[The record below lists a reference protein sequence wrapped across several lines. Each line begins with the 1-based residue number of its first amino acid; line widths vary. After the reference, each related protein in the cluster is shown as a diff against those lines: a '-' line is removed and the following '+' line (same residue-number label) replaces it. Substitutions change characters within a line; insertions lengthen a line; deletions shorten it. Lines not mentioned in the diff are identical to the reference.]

1 MTGNPNIHEGGS
13 MRKVASALLA
23 CVGISLVALAM
34 LSMERPAD
42 AQPRRPFDNRN
53 LRGNYAFAGVQCCV
67 LGQFNADGV
76 GNITGSHTL
85 AGGNDVHHES
95 LSCTYE
101 VFPNGTGTMT
111 CTTVKLDGPDVGSS
125 ATGTNDFVLADG
137 GGELFSIDTN
147 QGGEVEGLVS
157 VAKRQ

>member
-1 MTGNPNIHEGGS
+1 MQ
-13 MRKVASALLA
+13 KVASALLA
-23 CVGISLVALAM
+23 CIGISLVVLAL
-34 LSMERPAD
+34 LSSMGRPAG
-42 AQPRRPFDNRN
+42 AQPSRSFDNRD
-53 LRGNYAFAGVQCCV
+53 LRGNYAFAAAHCCV
-67 LGQFNADGV
+67 IGRFNADGA
-76 GNITGSHTL
+76 GNMTGSHTL

-101 VFPNGTGTMT
+101 VFANGTGEMT

-137 GGELFSIDTN
+137 GNELFSIDTN

-157 VAKRQ
+157 IAKRQ